1 MIPSPASTRSLL
13 FTALLLGSAVAHAQ
27 DAPAEDEEF
36 SDPFAPDPD
45 ARPMPPVR
53 LQDEDEE
60 QEAAE
65 ERAEEEQPERT
76 PYTPRRRVER
86 EPTRPKERSAP
97 RPLYEQEAP
106 DEDTSSQSKKPHKRG
121 GVGITPTAGGAILLH
136 FHDEQPNRT
145 EKTTYSFPLWL
156 GATLYP
162 HLGPVSPFIS
172 AQAGFDLTVGDTQ
185 TAVEYLPTMR
195 LGVAILDGDP
205 AKFETQA
212 LPVFTA
218 YLIGGARYAPGA
230 AHETLRAGIGISSP
244 VIAAAS
250 LYLCAN
256 GVPLPNI
263 LEYVVEIDAYTGAP
277 LHTLMFG
284 IGL

>member
-1 MIPSPASTRSLL
+1 MSSLPSPASTRSIL
-13 FTALLLGSAVAHAQ
+13 FTALLLVSGVAQAQ
-27 DAPAEDEEF
+27 DAPADEDEEF

-45 ARPMPPVR
+45 AQPMPPVR
-53 LQDEDEE
+53 LEDEDEPREDEPQDEDE
-60 QEAAE
+60 
-65 ERAEEEQPERT
+65 PEHV
-76 PYTPRRRVER
+76 PYTPRRRVEP
-86 EPTRPKERSAP
+86 EQRSAP
-97 RPLYEQEAP
+97 RPLYEREAP
-106 DEDTSSQSKKPHKRG
+106 DEGTSRQRKRPHQRG

-162 HLGPVSPFIS
+162 HLGTVSPFIS

-185 TAVEYLPTMR
+185 TTVEYLPTMR

-230 AHETLRAGIGISSP
+230 PHEALRAGIGISSP
-244 VIAAAS
+244 VLAAAS
-250 LYLCAN
+250 LYMCAN

-263 LEYVVEIDAYTGAP
+263 LEYVVEIDAYTGSP